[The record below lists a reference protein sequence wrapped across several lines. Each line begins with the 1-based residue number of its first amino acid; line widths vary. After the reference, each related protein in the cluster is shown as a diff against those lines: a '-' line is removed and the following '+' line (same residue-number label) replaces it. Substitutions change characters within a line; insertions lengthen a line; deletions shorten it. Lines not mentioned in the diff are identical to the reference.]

1 MDVDDVINELLPP
14 ILNVLISRDDLGRI
28 ELFTT
33 LEVIKN
39 CTRCKGKK
47 IYECEFYES
56 IRRKKFHLARERRGK
71 LEEQNNIIDE
81 LNEQLFGI
89 DNELNK
95 KMLCKGCKEK
105 EIRKLTNKYGNK
117 EIARFLYEHK
127 SNATDCDEYIQ
138 WIPIDEF
145 RNIEYLI
152 KGSFGEFHKAT
163 WINGYYNHYNP
174 YRNFDTRNVVLKRTC
189 NSSDK
194 IADIL
199 KEVCY

>member
-1 MDVDDVINELLPP
+1 M
-14 ILNVLISRDDLGRI
+14 
-28 ELFTT
+28 
-33 LEVIKN
+33 N
-39 CTRCKGKK
+39 CYK
-47 IYECEFYES
+47 
-56 IRRKKFHLARERRGK
+56 
-71 LEEQNNIIDE
+71 QNNIIDE

-163 WINGYYNHYNP
+163 WINGYYNEYKE
-174 YRNFDTRNVVLKRTC
+174 RDVVLKRIYN
-189 NSSDK
+189 NSSDDK
-194 IADIL
+194 IVNIL
-199 KEVCY
+199 NEVK